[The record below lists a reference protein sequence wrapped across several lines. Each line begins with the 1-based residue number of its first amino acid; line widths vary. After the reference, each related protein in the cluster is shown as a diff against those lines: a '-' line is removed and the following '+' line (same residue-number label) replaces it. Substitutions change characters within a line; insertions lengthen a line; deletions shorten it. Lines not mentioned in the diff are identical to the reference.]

1 MTLWIQQFPILSNQV
16 ERDSAV
22 IIRKVPAANN
32 ATIVV
37 LVEPLTAEA
46 ITQSDEIAQ
55 LLITELQQSLI
66 DQNRGRTFAIE
77 TAIQNIQ
84 HRLTTNT
91 QNKKFEDKPIVA
103 IACIEILEDQA
114 IIGLVGTTHCFLRDG
129 NELFSLT
136 TDGHAATAPIGATN
150 TPAAVRFFNTNL
162 KDQELVL
169 TTSTTRFDETLEEIL
184 TTRNSVETTWANIVD
199 YVREIPH
206 ASAVFLTWQSNQ
218 SEHKQDSLERSPN
231 DFVTTGELTS
241 PSKLIKLKILFRRP
255 IRRIKKNWKAIF
267 LALVLFIGS
276 VPLLINMYG
285 AGRID
290 FWNQYDEVVLEI
302 QTFSR
307 EALINSDKSDALD
320 ETESYLTSA
329 LVQIRTGLSITPNS
343 KELRQLE
350 AEVRQR
356 LNTLKISEEV
366 TSLQT
371 LTTFYKG
378 DDTPNEMTRIVLGG
392 GLLWAIDQSNGWIVR
407 SNPEKTDYTNVIYR
421 QGDTYQGTPADSPL
435 SITWDELRDRLI
447 ILDTNGTFFTYEA
460 IDDGLP
466 RPLGLPRTMPA
477 NQILDITASENL
489 LLAVDSGGLLSLYK
503 LERNALR
510 PSNGILYS
518 KPIPNL
524 VSIDLDEFG
533 NPVLLTGT
541 DLISFRIDNEI
552 LLKSKPTPSI
562 KLATALTTDP
572 KHMFTYVG
580 EPKQRRILVVNT
592 EHTLIGIYRHPT
604 FDKII
609 DIASD
614 DKAIYLLTKSEILR
628 FLKTFDQK

>member
-1 MTLWIQQFPILSNQV
+1 M

-241 PSKLIKLKILFRRP
+241 PSKLIKLKTLFRRP
-255 IRRIKKNWKAIF
+255 IRSTKKNWK
-267 LALVLFIGS
+267 
-276 VPLLINMYG
+276 
-285 AGRID
+285 
-290 FWNQYDEVVLEI
+290 
-302 QTFSR
+302 
-307 EALINSDKSDALD
+307 K
-320 ETESYLTSA
+320 
-329 LVQIRTGLSITPNS
+329 
-343 KELRQLE
+343 K
-350 AEVRQR
+350 
-356 LNTLKISEEV
+356 
-366 TSLQT
+366 
-371 LTTFYKG
+371 
-378 DDTPNEMTRIVLGG
+378 
-392 GLLWAIDQSNGWIVR
+392 
-407 SNPEKTDYTNVIYR
+407 
-421 QGDTYQGTPADSPL
+421 
-435 SITWDELRDRLI
+435 
-447 ILDTNGTFFTYEA
+447 
-460 IDDGLP
+460 
-466 RPLGLPRTMPA
+466 
-477 NQILDITASENL
+477 
-489 LLAVDSGGLLSLYK
+489 
-503 LERNALR
+503 
-510 PSNGILYS
+510 
-518 KPIPNL
+518 
-524 VSIDLDEFG
+524 
-533 NPVLLTGT
+533 
-541 DLISFRIDNEI
+541 
-552 LLKSKPTPSI
+552 
-562 KLATALTTDP
+562 
-572 KHMFTYVG
+572 
-580 EPKQRRILVVNT
+580 
-592 EHTLIGIYRHPT
+592 
-604 FDKII
+604 
-609 DIASD
+609 
-614 DKAIYLLTKSEILR
+614 
-628 FLKTFDQK
+628 